1 MSYRSSMS
9 LKIPTIFLFASLAFG
24 LASWMLLSVQA
35 RGLAEQAVSDHGNAI
50 LSRLN
55 DGILTP
61 LFNGD
66 TISVQVA
73 LKQATEEP
81 HIHSASLFSV
91 DGKLI
96 TRSGKPISNQF
107 DTIEFK
113 RTVEIQNTQAGI
125 ISVVI
130 DSRPIYTKHRDLVI
144 DWIVLWLSFTLLG
157 TYLCYRFA
165 DQLSLRLRRLSEK
178 LPGNVESQIDEL
190 TALETKVQP
199 LLFNNGEVEGDT
211 SNTYFYSVISFSI
224 QNRHDLINQ
233 LNRENLDR
241 LFEKLDYCVLRTLQL
256 YGGTRIQGE
265 PESICFTIRSTQCS
279 KQHLL
284 VCLMAVYSL
293 QQLIGRLTIEQGIN
307 LEGNWTLSSQNI
319 TSAPGF
325 YFEQGISVLK
335 GQNAKLAAQLTPGAV
350 ALHCDYYSLEQLS
363 SIAHFSSLDSDWFM
377 LQGFP
382 EDRQQLLEKQL
393 DHLAGLCL

>member
-1 MSYRSSMS
+1 MSFRSSMS

-24 LASWMLLSVQA
+24 FASWMLLSVQA
-35 RGLAEQAVSDHGNAI
+35 RNLAEQAVFDHGDAI
-50 LSRLN
+50 LNRLN

-73 LKQATEEP
+73 LKQATEQP
-81 HIHSASLFSV
+81 HIISASLFSV
-91 DGKLI
+91 DGELI
-96 TRSGKPISNQF
+96 SRSGKPKPNQF
-107 DTIEFK
+107 EAIEFK
-113 RTVEIQNTQAGI
+113 RTVEIQNTQAG
-125 ISVVI
+125 VV
-130 DSRPIYTKHRDLVI
+130 SLLVNGQPIYTKHRDLVV

-165 DQLSLRLRRLSEK
+165 DQLSMRLRRLSEK
-178 LPGNVESQIDEL
+178 LPGNIEPLTDEL

-199 LLFNNGEVEGDT
+199 LLFNTADIEGDT
-211 SNTYFYSVISFSI
+211 SNTYFYSVITLSI
-224 QNRHDLINQ
+224 QNRQHLINQ

-256 YGGTRIQGE
+256 YGGTRIQGGL
-265 PESICFTIRSTQCS
+265 ESICFTIRSTQCS

-293 QQLIGRLTIEQGIN
+293 RQLIERLTIEQGIS
-307 LEGNWTLSSQNI
+307 LESNWTLSSQNI
-319 TSAPGF
+319 PTAPSF
-325 YFEQGISVLK
+325 YFEQGITGLK
-335 GQNAKLAAQLTPGAV
+335 RQNAKLATQLTAGSV
-350 ALHCDYYSLEQLS
+350 VLHCDYYSLEQLS
-363 SIAHFSSLDSDWFM
+363 SIAHFSSLDTECFS

-382 EDRQQLLEKQL
+382 EDRQQLLDKQL
-393 DHLAGLCL
+393 EHLASLCL

>member
-1 MSYRSSMS
+1 MSFRSNMS

-24 LASWMLLSVQA
+24 FASWMLLSVQA
-35 RGLAEQAVSDHGNAI
+35 RNLAEQAVFDHGDAI
-50 LSRLN
+50 LNRLN

-81 HIHSASLFSV
+81 HIISASLFSV
-91 DGKLI
+91 DGELI
-96 TRSGKPISNQF
+96 SRSGKPKPNQF
-107 DTIEFK
+107 ETTEFK
-113 RTVEIQNTQAGI
+113 RTVEIQNTQAG
-125 ISVVI
+125 VV
-130 DSRPIYTKHRDLVI
+130 SLLVNGQPIYTKHRDLVV

-165 DQLSLRLRRLSEK
+165 DQLSMRLRRLSEK
-178 LPGNVESQIDEL
+178 LPGNIEPLTDEL

-199 LLFNNGEVEGDT
+199 LLFNTADIEGDT
-211 SNTYFYSVISFSI
+211 SNTYFYSVITLSI
-224 QNRHDLINQ
+224 QNRQHLINQ

-256 YGGTRIQGE
+256 YGGNRIQGGL
-265 PESICFTIRSTQCS
+265 ESICFTIRSTQCS

-293 QQLIGRLTIEQGIN
+293 RQLIERLTIEQGIS
-307 LEGNWTLSSQNI
+307 LESNWTLSSQNI
-319 TSAPGF
+319 PTAPSF
-325 YFEQGISVLK
+325 YFEQGITGLK
-335 GQNAKLAAQLTPGAV
+335 RQNAKLATQLTAGSV

-363 SIAHFSSLDSDWFM
+363 SIAHFSSLDTECFS

-382 EDRQQLLEKQL
+382 EDRQQLLDKQL
-393 DHLAGLCL
+393 EHLASLCL